1 MAIID
6 WEYYNSH
13 FPRVVPQGEFP
24 AVETQAEAE
33 FDRIVPQYLQ
43 DTLTDAIKQNC
54 IFAVCNKLYQS
65 ASGSAGQGVT
75 SVSNNGYS
83 ESYAITTQEQA
94 EAELREII
102 YSKIGTR
109 LAGAF

>member
-13 FPRVVPQGEFP
+13 FPRVMPESEFAP
-24 AVETQAEAE
+24 VETQAEAE
-33 FDRIVPQYLQ
+33 FNRIVPTYLQ
-43 DTLTDAIKQNC
+43 DTLTDAVKQNC
-54 IFAVCNKLYQS
+54 IFAVCNHLYNQ
-65 ASGSAGQGVT
+65 AQGSAGSGVT

-83 ESYAITTQEQA
+83 ESYAVTTQEQA
-94 EAELREII
+94 ETELRELI

>member
-1 MAIID
+1 MAIIE

-13 FPRVVPQGEFP
+13 FPRIVPETEFAP
-24 AVETQAEAE
+24 VETQAEAE
-33 FDRIVPQYLQ
+33 FNRIVPQYLQ
-43 DTLTDAIKQNC
+43 DTLTDDKKQNA
-54 IFAVCNKLYQS
+54 IFAVCNYLYSKAQGH
-65 ASGSAGQGVT
+65 SGEGVS

-83 ESYAITTQEQA
+83 ESYVVTTQDQA
-94 EAELREII
+94 ETELREII

>member
-1 MAIID
+1 MALID

-13 FPRVVPQGEFP
+13 FPRVIQQSDFS

-33 FDRIVPQYLQ
+33 FNRIVPQYLQ
-43 DTLTDAIKQNC
+43 DTLTDAIKQNT
-54 IFAVCNKLYQS
+54 IFAVCNYLYTQ
-65 ASGSAGQGVT
+65 AQGSAGSGVS

-83 ESYAITTQEQA
+83 ESYVVTTQDQA
-94 EAELREII
+94 ETELREIV